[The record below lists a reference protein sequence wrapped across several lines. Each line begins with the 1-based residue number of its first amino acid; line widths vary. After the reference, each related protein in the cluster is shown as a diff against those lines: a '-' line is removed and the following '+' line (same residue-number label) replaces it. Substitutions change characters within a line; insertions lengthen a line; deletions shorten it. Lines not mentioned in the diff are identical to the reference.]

1 MLEKVFKNPFRLMP
15 IAGCIYLL
23 ISMITNFLTD
33 YSYKDSIFPYAK
45 IICFIVEGLVLVIFI
60 LSIFFYNKHIFFYT
74 GLELLVFLNIYTN
87 NISISLFLASLVL
100 VYILVENVKITPVLM
115 ICYAIGELIKLIM
128 VIPYGATNFFHYF
141 GLTLFALCS
150 IVCINL
156 LFHHAYSKNETEKMD
171 LNDYKFSDRQK
182 DCIKEIVVNNTTIKE
197 LAINHN
203 ISESAIKKDLAHIY
217 KVFGITGKA
226 DLKALFI
233 GYNFDNLSD

>member
-1 MLEKVFKNPFRLMP
+1 MLEKIYKNPFRLMS

-23 ISMITNFLTD
+23 ISFVTNFLTD
-33 YSYKDSIFPYAK
+33 FSYRDSIFPYAN
-45 IICFIVEGLVLVIFI
+45 IICIIVEGLVLVIFA
-60 LSIFFYNKHIFFYT
+60 LCIFFYNKHIIFYT
-74 GLELLVFLNIYTN
+74 GVELLVFLNIYTN
-87 NISISLFLASLVL
+87 NIYISLFLSSLVL
-100 VYILVENVKITPVLM
+100 VFILIDNTRISPVM
-115 ICYAIGELIKLIM
+115 IICYTIAEAVKLAM
-128 VIPYGATNFFHYF
+128 VVPYGANDFFRYF
-141 GLTLFALCS
+141 GLSLFALCS

-156 LFHHAYSKNETEKMD
+156 LFHHAYSKNETEKLD

-197 LAINHN
+197 LAINHC

-233 GYNFDNLSD
+233 GYNFEK